1 MITIEILKKHIG
13 GVQKKLNFDTVLPF
27 VKVAEREFRRV
38 VGVDLFDYLED
49 LGTSTELS
57 VTSELRETAE
67 GCICWAAYD
76 LAVPHLKISVGDLG
90 MAKQSPTNTVAI
102 TKWEYVDTREANM
115 AMVDL
120 FWEFFWEELEM
131 VMPDVWKNSEAL
143 KNRKKMFISSADELG
158 RYVPLVGRNRRF
170 FADLEKFIDRAE
182 ILYIANTITPPVLA
196 ALKGKYQSGTLL
208 TGVEVDLI
216 QKIRYALAYLTL
228 HEAYPYLPMLVD
240 NEGLR
245 QVRKKDGIREEDIA
259 EKGWRQAQR
268 RQLWQDS
275 QLYLAQLRQFMDKWA
290 TAVTFPEYYFEN
302 MDLPSA
308 DTEEDYTHKPHV
320 IL

>member
-1 MITIEILKKHIG
+1 MVTLEILKKHIG

-27 VKVAEREFRRV
+27 VKVAEREFGRI
-38 VGVDLFDYLED
+38 VGVQLFDHLKT
-49 LGTSTELS
+49 LTTG
-57 VTSELRETAE
+57 ELREIAE
-67 GCICWAAYD
+67 GCICWTAYD
-76 LAVPHLKISVGDLG
+76 LAMPHLKISVGDLG

-102 TKWEYVDTREANM
+102 TKWEYVDTREANL

-120 FWEFFWEELEM
+120 FWEFFWEELETTA
-131 VMPDVWKNSEAL
+131 PSVWTTSDTF
-143 KNRKKMFISSADELG
+143 KNRKLMFISSANELG

-170 FADLEKFIDRAE
+170 FADLEKFITRAE
-182 ILYIANTITPPVLA
+182 DLYIADTITIQVLED
-196 ALKGKYQSGTLL
+196 LKSKYRSGGLL
-208 TGVEVDLI
+208 TGIEVSLI
-216 QKIRYALAYLTL
+216 ERIRYALAYLTL

-245 QVRKKDGIREEDIA
+245 QIRKKDGIREEDIA

-275 QLYLAQLRQFMDKWA
+275 QLYLAQLRKFMDQYA
-290 TAVTFPEYYFEN
+290 TISTFTEYFMAN
-302 MDLPSA
+302 IALPSA
-308 DTEEDYTHKPHV
+308 DDEEDFTHKPHV

>member
-1 MITIEILKKHIG
+1 MMVTLEILKKHIG

-27 VKVAEREFRRV
+27 VKIAEREFSRV
-38 VGVDLFDYLED
+38 VGAQLFNHLNE
-49 LGTSTELS
+49 LTEG
-57 VTSELRETAE
+57 ELREIAE

-76 LAVPHLKISVGDLG
+76 MAMPHLKISVGDLG

-120 FWEFFWEELEM
+120 FWEFFWEELEI
-131 VMPDVWKNSEAL
+131 VAPQVWTSSDTF
-143 KNRKKMFISSADELG
+143 KNRKLMFISSANELG

-170 FADLEKFIDRAE
+170 FADLEKFITRAE
-182 ILYIANTITPPVLA
+182 DLYIADTTTIPVLEN
-196 ALKGKYQSGTLL
+196 LKQKYRTGALL
-208 TGVEVDLI
+208 TGIEVSLI
-216 QKIRYALAYLTL
+216 ERIRYALAYLTL

-245 QVRKKDGIREEDIA
+245 QIRKKDGIREEDIA

-275 QLYLAQLRQFMDKWA
+275 QLYLAQLRKFMDQYA
-290 TAVTFPEYYFEN
+290 TIQTFPEYFIAN
-302 MDLPSA
+302 MALPT
-308 DTEEDYTHKPHV
+308 DDEEDDYTHKPHV